1 MSGSLFVVAAPSG
14 AGKSSLVNA
23 LLARDA
29 NLVLSISYTT
39 RAMRPGEVQ
48 GRDYHF
54 VGREAFFAMREHGD
68 FLESAEVHGNFY
80 ATSRSWIEAEMRG
93 GRDIMLEI
101 DCQGAAQIKRMFPD
115 VVSVFILPPSRAE
128 LARRLLDRGTD
139 SEPEIARRMANA
151 EEEMRRAGE
160 FDYAIINAT
169 FSEALDALHAVVVA
183 ARLRFRQVAG
193 REPGAFREL
202 GIPLATPCKRFT
214 T

>member
-29 NLVLSISYTT
+29 NLVLSVSYTT
-39 RAMRPGEVQ
+39 RAMRPGEAQ

-54 VGREAFFAMREHGD
+54 VSRDDFFAMREHGD

-80 ATSRSWIEAEMRG
+80 GTSRSWIEAEMRG

-128 LARRLLDRGTD
+128 LARRLHDRGTD
-139 SEPEIARRMANA
+139 SEVEIARRMANA
-151 EEEMRRAGE
+151 EAEMHRAGE
-160 FDYAIINAT
+160 FDYAIINAD
-169 FSEALDALHAVVVA
+169 FSEALDALHVVVRA
-183 ARLRFRQVAG
+183 ARLRLRQVAG
-193 REPGAFREL
+193 REPATILEL
-202 GIPLATPCKRFT
+202 GIPL
-214 T
+214 